1 MSSRKGK
8 QTFIFDSKPCI
19 SQTASIAGKK
29 ESEGP
34 LGQGFDITLDDDKW
48 GEKSWEKAES
58 KLQREAVRLAI
69 EKRGI
74 CEKDIDCIFA
84 GDLLNQCVGAHYGLK
99 DMRIP
104 FFGLYGACSTFCEGM
119 ILAAMTVDA
128 NFSNRTVCVTSS
140 HFCSAE
146 KQFRMP
152 LDYGGQR
159 TPTSQWTVTG
169 SGAAVIEKGSGVHIL
184 GATPGRIM
192 DMGISDANNMGAAM
206 APAAADTLSCLFA
219 DTLTSPRDYD
229 LILTGDLG
237 VVGSDI
243 LCDMMS
249 RSGYDI
255 YSVHDDCGRMIFDI
269 ENQDV
274 HAGGSGCGCIAS
286 VFCSHIMPKLENGSL
301 KKIILMATGALMNT
315 QSLYQ
320 GENIPA
326 VAHAVI
332 IEGTE
337 K

>member
-1 MSSRKGK
+1 MASRKGK
-8 QTFIFDSKPCI
+8 QTFILDSKPQI
-19 SQTASIAGKK
+19 SAAASIAGKK

-34 LGQGFDITLDDDKW
+34 LGRVFDVTLEDDMW
-48 GEKSWEKAES
+48 GEKTWEKSES

-69 EKRGI
+69 EKRGVR
-74 CEKDIDCIFA
+74 ESDIDCMFA

-104 FFGLYGACSTFCEGM
+104 FFGLYGACSTFCESM
-119 ILAAMTVDA
+119 ALAAMMVDA
-128 NFSNRTVCVTSS
+128 GFCRRSVCVTSS

-169 SGAAVIEKGSGVHIL
+169 TGAAIIEPGEGINISSVT
-184 GATPGRIM
+184 AGRIL

-206 APAAADTLSCLFA
+206 APAAKDTLMCLFN
-219 DTLTSPRDYD
+219 DTGTAPEDYD

-237 VVGSDI
+237 VVGSE
-243 LCDMMS
+243 LLRDMTS
-249 RSGYDI
+249 REGKDI
-255 YSVHDDCGRMIFDI
+255 YSRHEDCGCMIFDI
-269 ENQDV
+269 KGQDV

-286 VFCSHIMPKLENGSL
+286 VFSSEIMNRL
-301 KKIILMATGALMNT
+301 KQGRIKKMILMATGALMNT
-315 QSLYQ
+315 QALYQ
-320 GENIPA
+320 GESIPSI
-326 VAHAVI
+326 AHAIV
-332 IEGTE
+332 IEGS